1 MQVIDEMIL
10 MKIFPFDR
18 QRPSSHSLRFHNR
31 FLFSDDALAIHD
43 RELLAAA
50 VYFQLP
56 KLIKISEDHIGETL
70 TPNNVIGTLNL
81 AADLKSERLDFCC
94 SEFIA
99 AHQSDVL
106 ATNTLCRLH
115 PDALRDLIGKS
126 ILPASSLLLA
136 SAAPNT
142 KSTAT
147 SLAAADGASAVTA
160 AVQADINDLS
170 EEVKSDG
177 VGCDKKMSKDFI
189 PAARDIAITQILSP

>member
-1 MQVIDEMIL
+1 MPTLSKSFVI
-10 MKIFPFDR
+10 
-18 QRPSSHSLRFHNR
+18 SHH
-31 FLFSDDALAIHD
+31 ALAIHD

-50 VYFQLP
+50 VCFQLP
-56 KLIKISEDHIGETL
+56 RLVQLTEDHIGETL
-70 TPNNVIGTLNL
+70 TPNNVIETLNL

-115 PDALRDLIGKS
+115 PDALRDLISKS

-136 SAAPNT
+136 SGAPNT

-147 SLAAADGASAVTA
+147 SLAAADGTSAVTA
-160 AVQADINDLS
+160 AIEAGMNDVS
-170 EEVKSDG
+170 EEVKNDG
-177 VGCDKKMSKDFI
+177 VDCLKEMMSKDFI
-189 PAARDIAITQILSP
+189 PAARGIANTEILSP